1 MSKIKRLK
9 VFFIDKDTMTRVDN
23 PQHVIIH
30 VDLENN
36 LVATYYTDKG
46 KKEVELRIEEEIKEG
61 F

>member
-1 MSKIKRLK
+1 MSEIKRLK
-9 VFFIDKDTMTRVDN
+9 VSFIDKDTMTRIEN
-23 PQHVIIH
+23 PQYVIVH

>member
-9 VFFIDKDTMTRVDN
+9 VSFIDKDTMTRIDN

-30 VDLENN
+30 VDLDAN

>member
-1 MSKIKRLK
+1 MSEIKRLK
-9 VFFIDKDTMTRVDN
+9 VSFIDKDTMTRIDN
-23 PQHVIIH
+23 PQHVIVH
-30 VDLENN
+30 VDLDYN